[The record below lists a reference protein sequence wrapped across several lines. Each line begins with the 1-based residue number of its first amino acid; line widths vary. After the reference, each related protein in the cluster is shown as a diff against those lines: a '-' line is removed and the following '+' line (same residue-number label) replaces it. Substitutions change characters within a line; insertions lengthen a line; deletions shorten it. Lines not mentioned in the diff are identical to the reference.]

1 MKHIIRT
8 LGSVRKRLRETRW
21 LEVLTLSLAISGGAV
36 PTVMASQAVDREVVY
51 EQAKNAL
58 RDGRSETAYQ
68 LLVQYE
74 INWSGEDAFD
84 YLFGVAALDSGH
96 AGDAIFS
103 LQRLVARQ
111 PDFSGA
117 RLELA
122 RAYYDVGDNE
132 LARIEFARIQ
142 SENPPPNVAQTVSD
156 YMAAI
161 EIKSREYQSSAQYYI
176 EVGGGYDSNAP
187 ASTDENIFLNFVLN
201 PTNLEQSSA
210 FAKVTLGGFWN
221 NPISPSSQV
230 LFNARV
236 DHRANPSVHFVDA
249 SNIDLGAA
257 WSWKSGESAASIAAN
272 SLFSALDGGYNKRD
286 IGVMGTYVREISDSW
301 TVAGFVRGGAI
312 RFEEAALAIRDVD
325 QVLYGLSLSQD
336 YKSAQMSISLTGNTD
351 DAVDAGEQFSADG
364 YGVRFTNNWYRK
376 GGSVI
381 FLDASATKTEYDTQ
395 FFGLDREDDLYAVTL
410 GSAWSQ
416 FPSKGWVTTLNL
428 NYSVKDSTVSLYEF
442 DRLEVG
448 VTLRKV
454 LD

>member
-286 IGVMGTYVREISDSW
+286 IGVMGTYVRQISDSW

-336 YKSAQMSISLTGNTD
+336 FKSAQMSISLTGNTD

-395 FFGLDREDDLYAVTL
+395 FFGLDREDDLYAITL

-428 NYSVKDSTVSLYEF
+428 NYSVKNSTVSLYEF

>member
-8 LGSVRKRLRETRW
+8 LGSGQRRSREMRW
-21 LEVLTLSLAISGGAV
+21 LEVLILSLAISGGAV
-36 PTVMASQAVDREVVY
+36 HTVLASQAPEREAVY
-51 EQAKNAL
+51 EQAKKAL
-58 RDGRSETAYQ
+58 RDGRTEAAYQ

-74 INWSGEDAFD
+74 TNWSGEDAFD
-84 YLFGVAALDSGH
+84 YLLGVAALDSGH

-132 LARIEFARIQ
+132 LARIEFARVQ

-161 EIKSREYQSSAQYYI
+161 EIKSREYQASAQYYI
-176 EVGGGYDSNAP
+176 ELGGGYDSNAP

-210 FAKVTLGGFWN
+210 FAKVTLGGLWN

-236 DHRANPSVHFVDA
+236 DHRANPSTHFVDA

-272 SLFSALDGGYNKRD
+272 TLFSALDGEYNKRD
-286 IGVMGTYVREISDSW
+286 IGVMGTYARELSDSW
-301 TVAGFVRGGAI
+301 TMTGFVRGGAI
-312 RFEEAALAIRDVD
+312 RFEEPALEIRDVD

-336 YKSAQMSISLTGNTD
+336 FKSAQMSISLTGNTD

-381 FLDASATKTEYDTQ
+381 FFDASATKTEYDTQ
-395 FFGLDREDDLYAVTL
+395 FFGLDREDDLYAITL

-416 FPSKGWVTTLNL
+416 FPSKRWVTTLNL

-442 DRLEVG
+442 DRFEVG

>member
-51 EQAKNAL
+51 EKAKNAL

-84 YLFGVAALDSGH
+84 YLFGLAALDSGH

-111 PDFSGA
+111 PEFSGA

-132 LARIEFARIQ
+132 LAR
-142 SENPPPNVAQTVSD
+142 
-156 YMAAI
+156 
-161 EIKSREYQSSAQYYI
+161 
-176 EVGGGYDSNAP
+176 
-187 ASTDENIFLNFVLN
+187 
-201 PTNLEQSSA
+201 TNLEQSSA

-257 WSWKSGESAASIAAN
+257 WSWKSGESAASIAALHE
-272 SLFSALDGGYNKRD
+272 S
-286 IGVMGTYVREISDSW
+286 
-301 TVAGFVRGGAI
+301 
-312 RFEEAALAIRDVD
+312 
-325 QVLYGLSLSQD
+325 
-336 YKSAQMSISLTGNTD
+336 
-351 DAVDAGEQFSADG
+351 
-364 YGVRFTNNWYRK
+364 
-376 GGSVI
+376 
-381 FLDASATKTEYDTQ
+381 
-395 FFGLDREDDLYAVTL
+395 
-410 GSAWSQ
+410 
-416 FPSKGWVTTLNL
+416 
-428 NYSVKDSTVSLYEF
+428 
-442 DRLEVG
+442 
-448 VTLRKV
+448 
-454 LD
+454 

>member
-1 MKHIIRT
+1 MKYIIRT
-8 LGSVRKRLRETRW
+8 LGSGRRRSRETRW
-21 LEVLTLSLAISGGAV
+21 LGVLMLSLAISGLAAR
-36 PTVMASQAVDREVVY
+36 TAIATEAMDREAVY
-51 EQAKNAL
+51 EQAKKAM
-58 RDGRSETAYQ
+58 RDGRTEAAYQ
-68 LLVQYE
+68 LLMQYE

-111 PDFSGA
+111 PAFSGA

-132 LARIEFARIQ
+132 LARIEFERVQ

-161 EIKSREYQSSAQYYI
+161 EIKSREYQASAQYYI
-176 EVGGGYDSNAP
+176 ELGGGYDTNAP

-210 FAKVTLGGFWN
+210 FAKVTLGGLWN
-221 NPISPSSQV
+221 NPVSPSSQV
-230 LFNARV
+230 LFNARL
-236 DHRANPSVHFVDA
+236 DHRANPSAHFVDA

-257 WSWKSGESAASIAAN
+257 WSWKAGERAASIAAN
-272 SLFSALDGGYNKRD
+272 TLFSALDGEYNKRD
-286 IGVMGTYVREISDSW
+286 IGVMGTYAREINDTW
-301 TVAGFVRGGAI
+301 TVTGFVRGGAI
-312 RFEEAALAIRDVD
+312 RFEEAALEIRDVD

-336 YKSAQMSISLTGNTD
+336 FNNAQMSISLTGNTD
-351 DAVDAGEQFSADG
+351 DAVDAGGQFSAEG

-395 FFGLDREDDLYAVTL
+395 FFGLDRRDDLYAVIL

-442 DRLEVG
+442 NRLEVG
-448 VTLRKV
+448 ITLRKV

>member
-286 IGVMGTYVREISDSW
+286 IGVMGTYVRQISDSW